1 MALYGASPVGR
12 PPKFEP
18 KEPFMWICLKDAFFS
33 VVQNTNKP
41 DSEVLVRARFRGDIE
56 KVFGADCPAMHTPTH
71 DYPFRFFMDRKHFE
85 RVMLNET
92 QNIDYSNFKN
102 EADKFA
108 KAGGDKRRAQA
119 YHQMWT
125 VMNAQGDPGCYAPN
139 NVSMRFME
147 EYVD

>member
-1 MALYGASPVGR
+1 MALYGASPAGR
-12 PPKFEP
+12 PLKFEP
-18 KEPFMWICLKDAFFS
+18 KEPFMWICLKDAYFS

-41 DSEVLVRARFRGDIE
+41 DTEVLVRARFRGDIE
-56 KVFGADCPAMHTPTH
+56 KVFGADCPAMHTPSH

-85 RVMLNET
+85 RIMLNET

-125 VMNAQGDPGCYAPN
+125 VMNAQGDPGCFAPN

-147 EYVD
+147 EHVD

>member
-1 MALYGASPVGR
+1 
-12 PPKFEP
+12 
-18 KEPFMWICLKDAFFS
+18 MWICLKDAFFS

-85 RVMLNET
+85 RIMLNET

-125 VMNAQGDPGCYAPN
+125 VMNCSCMACSSPIQ
-139 NVSMRFME
+139 VRQ
-147 EYVD
+147 